1 MLPAQQTRFPKRGSA
16 RPEFSQ
22 FDSNRQFEN
31 AAAQGSA
38 GTNAASAALLRRRQ
52 SLRAPVRRV
61 TQPNH
66 QGKQPKKTTILVAG
80 ALCLSF
86 AGSAQTDEYY
96 VVQNPTTHHCTIVS
110 EKPKADMVVT
120 QIGPIAFASRT
131 EAESRIKTT
140 KVCTDTTTGSGGTV
154 IKEKHIDKD

>member
-1 MLPAQQTRFPKRGSA
+1 M
-16 RPEFSQ
+16 
-22 FDSNRQFEN
+22 
-31 AAAQGSA
+31 
-38 GTNAASAALLRRRQ
+38 
-52 SLRAPVRRV
+52 
-61 TQPNH
+61 
-66 QGKQPKKTTILVAG
+66 KTTILVAG

-86 AGSAQTDEYY
+86 AGSALADEYY

-140 KVCTDTTTGSGGTV
+140 KVCTDTTTGSGATV